1 MAAKSA
7 VKGMTFAPRATAIDN
22 VKMDIRWTLGEAAV
36 LRTASL
42 D

>member
-7 VKGMTFAPRATAIDN
+7 VEGMTFAPRATAVDN
-22 VKMDIRWTLGEAAV
+22 VKMEIRWTLGETAL